1 MSQTESKT
9 ASLNGQVKIDIPDP
23 EVMAQAQR
31 RRFTAAYKLEILAEA
46 EQCREAGELGVLLRR
61 EGLYASHLS
70 NWRRQREQGQLQGLQ
85 SQQRGRKANPQAT
98 ELAQLRRENERLR
111 QRLEQADL
119 IIDVQKKLYQL
130 LGLNNPTELDESK

>member
-1 MSQTESKT
+1 
-9 ASLNGQVKIDIPDP
+9 
-23 EVMAQAQR
+23 
-31 RRFTAAYKLEILAEA
+31 
-46 EQCREAGELGVLLRR
+46 
-61 EGLYASHLS
+61 LS